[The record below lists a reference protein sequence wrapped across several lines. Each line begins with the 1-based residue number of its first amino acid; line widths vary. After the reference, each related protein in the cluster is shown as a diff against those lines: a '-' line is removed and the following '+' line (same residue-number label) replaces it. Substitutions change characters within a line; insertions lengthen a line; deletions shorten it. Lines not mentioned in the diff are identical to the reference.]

1 MCLRGFP
8 LRGFALP
15 CQASDDAAAM
25 HRFYLA
31 GLGLRHLII
40 SWEANSDPR

>member
-1 MCLRGFP
+1 
-8 LRGFALP
+8 
-15 CQASDDAAAM
+15 M